1 MVFRVSGR
9 GLRYSWSFNYT
20 HAERAVREDWE
31 RNGGVYYFNQHT
43 FQQCWAKIWKLIKIQ
58 PVKDILMKYHLI
70 EDPDDFYVISSPYL
84 SPKQHADNLI
94 SQIIPK
100 AGDFGYYLLYMAIR
114 DSSSSNPLGH
124 TQAIEELKNHGRTK
138 VCL

>member
-1 MVFRVSGR
+1 M
-9 GLRYSWSFNYT
+9 
-20 HAERAVREDWE
+20 REDWE
-31 RNGGVYYFNQHT
+31 RNEGVYYFNQHT

-84 SPKQHADNLI
+84 SPKQHADNLL

-100 AGDFGYYLLYMAIR
+100 AGDYGYYLLYMAIR
-114 DSSSSNPLGH
+114 DSRPSNPLGH
-124 TQAIEELKNHGRTK
+124 TQAIEELKKHGK
-138 VCL
+138 VCLLG